1 MSETAAAPAQAAP
14 QAAPQAAGPRPAPA
28 AARPAR
34 PGPAVAS
41 GAGAP
46 ARGPSFLPYIHTL
59 RGIAILFIVASH
71 CFAVFD
77 WSGAPWSFRIL
88 DVVTT
93 NGTVMFV
100 FISGFLFQHLSDRF
114 SVRRYLGA
122 KLRYV
127 ILPYLVV
134 SLPALAFRI
143 GTRSGINGL
152 PDGIYD
158 WNPVLQVLW
167 FLGTGAHLG
176 PLWFIPVI
184 ALFYLAAP
192 ALLWIDRRPAL
203 YGLLP
208 LLLLAGSFVH
218 RPEFNMQPLHAAL
231 HLLPAYMAGMAFSRF
246 RDPIQEMLAPRLV
259 WLSALW
265 LALVAAHVGF
275 VENTG
280 LVYVKEFLGPDSLA
294 VEWTYFQKLLLMAV
308 LIVGFRRYGSR
319 VPHHW
324 FDALAVNSFAVFF
337 IHGYLTLTADR
348 LVLWNGIV
356 IPGSVP
362 GFLAFLFLVTAVSI
376 LIARAVR
383 LVAGRHSRLLVGS

>member
-1 MSETAAAPAQAAP
+1 MSKTPAPP
-14 QAAPQAAGPRPAPA
+14 GRAAGT
-28 AARPAR
+28 R
-34 PGPAVAS
+34 PGHAVAS
-41 GAGAP
+41 GPGAVP
-46 ARGPSFLPYIHTL
+46 GRGSSFLPYIHTL

-143 GTRSGINGL
+143 GTRSGMNGL
-152 PDGIYD
+152 PEGIYD

-218 RPEFNMQPLHAAL
+218 RPEFNMQPLHAFL
-231 HLLPAYMAGMAFSRF
+231 HLLPVYLAGMAFSRF
-246 RDPIQEMLAPRLV
+246 RDPVQELLAPRLG
-259 WLSALW
+259 WLLALW
-265 LALVAAHVGF
+265 LALVAAHVLI
-275 VENTG
+275 VEHTG
-280 LVYVKEFLGPDSLA
+280 IIYVREVLGPDSLA
-294 VEWTYFQKLLLMAV
+294 VEWTYFQKLLLMAL

-319 VPHHW
+319 VPHGW

-362 GFLAFLFLVTAVSI
+362 GFLVYVFLVTGLGI